1 MNMSITTTQQASAR
15 IAPHHEK
22 YPQET
27 TRCASC
33 HTKCTGATLPPGAV
47 VLTLRGALPVEHLQ
61 RGDRVVTRSGATA
74 LKRKHVHQCGCCSLA
89 FERQE
94 VVYVLDDQY
103 WPGDGQA
110 IGPQ

>member
-61 RGDRVVTRSGATA
+61 RGDRVVTRSGATV
-74 LKRKHVHQCGCCSLA
+74 LKRMHAHHCGCFSLEL
-89 FERQE
+89 ERQE
-94 VVYVLDDQY
+94 VIYVLDEHD

-110 IGPQ
+110 KRPM